1 MAPWTA
7 KPENMSW
14 KPKAVVKIAVTDND
28 PLNARILK
36 LATDLGNTVLA
47 KKAAN
52 DLQASVLPSINNA
65 RRTLTKCNSIK
76 TKKAPGFAKP
86 AIFHKVMQILEAHH
100 FRLPACRF
108 VLDLFDKRVLRQ
120 IVLEEETDEDED
132 SDSDSSSE
140 SEAGAGH
147 IGANGVPNVT

>member
-1 MAPWTA
+1 
-7 KPENMSW
+7 
-14 KPKAVVKIAVTDND
+14 VKIAITDSD

-52 DLQASVLPSINNA
+52 DLQ
-65 RRTLTKCNSIK
+65 TLVPLLISKFGKILIACNSIK
-76 TKKAPGFAKP
+76 AKKAPGFTKSV
-86 AIFHKVMQILEAHH
+86 IFHKVMQVLEAHH

-120 IVLEEETDEDED
+120 IVLEEEEEEEDD
-132 SDSDSSSE
+132 SSE
-140 SEAGAGH
+140 SASEEEDADRD
-147 IGANGVPNVT
+147 GVLQTS

>member
-1 MAPWTA
+1 MRWRRNT
-7 KPENMSW
+7 E
-14 KPKAVVKIAVTDND
+14 VKLAVTDDD

-52 DLQASVLPSINNA
+52 DLQALVPPPFNERGSRA
-65 RRTLTKCNSIK
+65 DTRCNSIK
-76 TKKAPGFAKP
+76 AKKASGFTKP

-120 IVLEEETDEDED
+120 IVLEEEDEED
-132 SDSDSSSE
+132 SSE
-140 SEAGAGH
+140 SESEVEQAGT
-147 IGANGVPNVT
+147 NGVPGAS